1 MTPQTSRVMHELPLV
16 DALMASLAD
25 AVYFVDAAGEV
36 SFVNPAALAVL
47 GYDDERELLGRDS
60 HATIHSRRR
69 DGTPFP
75 AQECPLLRPRVSG
88 ETVRVE
94 LDWFIRRDRSFVPVS
109 YASAPMATP
118 EGRGAVVVFRDVSQR
133 LAAEEVSLS
142 RARIA
147 QAADEERRRIGR
159 DLHDGAQQRLVQVL
173 MSVEQARRD
182 PERAS
187 AALARAAADARRAI
201 DDLRDLVNGIHPL
214 VLTDRGVAV
223 ALEELTAGAP
233 VAVEFDVTEER
244 FAPEIEAAAYFTV
257 AEALTNVAKHA
268 DADTAEVTIRR
279 DGDRL
284 TIEVVDDGR
293 GGAALDAGSGLRGLQ
308 DRLAVLG
315 GWLAIVSSDEAGT
328 RLRATVPL

>member
-1 MTPQTSRVMHELPLV
+1 MTIGFSHGSEFL
-16 DALMASLAD
+16 DALLASLAD
-25 AVYFVDAAGEV
+25 AVYLVGPAGEV
-36 SFVNPAALAVL
+36 RFANPAAVELL
-47 GYDDERELLGRDS
+47 GYGAEAELLGRPS
-60 HATIHSRRR
+60 HATIHSHHP
-69 DGTPFP
+69 DGTPF
-75 AQECPLLRPRVSG
+75 AERDCPLLKPRTTG

-94 LDWFIRRDRSFVPVS
+94 LDWFVRRDGSFVPVS
-109 YASAPMATP
+109 YASAPIATP
-118 EGRGAVVVFRDVSQR
+118 EGRGAVVVFRDVSER
-133 LAAEEVSLS
+133 LAAEEVSSS

-173 MSVEQARRD
+173 MSVEEARRG
-182 PERAS
+182 PERAP
-187 AALARAAADARRAI
+187 AALARAAADARRAL

-268 DADTAEVTIRR
+268 DAESAEVTIRR

-284 TIEVVDDGR
+284 AIEVADDGR
-293 GGAALDAGSGLRGLQ
+293 GGAALDGGSGLRGLQ

-315 GWLAIVSSDEAGT
+315 G
-328 RLRATVPL
+328 